1 VRSPLLTT
9 KEAAEY
15 IKMSEQYLIQGR
27 NNGTAGNGTPPPN
40 CIEIYGDHG
49 DGKKPVIR
57 YEYKELDH
65 WIAVAP
71 RRFSGESQERRRKE
85 HAA

>member
-40 CIEIYGDHG
+40 CIEIYGERG
-49 DGKKPVIR
+49 DGKRAIIR
-57 YEYKELDH
+57 YEVAECNH
-65 WIAVAP
+65 WIAAAP
-71 RRFSGESQERRRKE
+71 RRFSDESQERRRKE
-85 HAA
+85 YAA